1 MVKTDNSVS
10 KLVSQRTANRDR
22 LCIHIHRIIDLSSS
36 SLKVSIVFAVMGNC
50 LRHQKKSS
58 WVVDN
63 DDDDWQA
70 MVSAH
75 GEGGDNG
82 GGISITEEERL
93 LGGGGKRGDVQN
105 TSREVKITI
114 SKKELEQL
122 VKKVELQGLTLEQ
135 FLSRVV
141 NGGADLYEM
150 EEQPPRP
157 WKPML
162 QSIPE

>member
-1 MVKTDNSVS
+1 
-10 KLVSQRTANRDR
+10 
-22 LCIHIHRIIDLSSS
+22 
-36 SLKVSIVFAVMGNC
+36 MGNC

-63 DDDDWQA
+63 DDDDWEA
-70 MVSAH
+70 IVSAH

-82 GGISITEEERL
+82 GGISIAEEERL

-141 NGGADLYEM
+141 NGGADLYEV
-150 EEQPPRP
+150 EEQQPQP